1 MWLGCD
7 IKCSVFYL
15 FCKHINLFLFC
26 TYFSFFFMRRTS
38 SKYLS
43 ILFLILFIEKSGL
56 RLFIHDAFHKGPI
69 VSLINEKSKLPVI
82 SQANCGC
89 LDDFFLP
96 LNHEEPF
103 SVSSV
108 VPSII
113 EISFPEYEGFTPSFS
128 LDAGQLRGPPSA

>member
-1 MWLGCD
+1 MSFIYFVSTL
-7 IKCSVFYL
+7 IYSYFVV
-15 FCKHINLFLFC
+15 IFLF
-26 TYFSFFFMRRTS
+26 SFMRRTS

-43 ILFLILFIEKSGL
+43 ILFLILFVEKSGL
-56 RLFIHDAFHKGPI
+56 RLFIHDAFHKSPI
-69 VSLINEKSKLPVI
+69 VSLKNEKSKVPVI

-128 LDAGQLRGPPSA
+128 SDAGQLRGPPSA